1 MNPKIIFGAIGFVT
15 GVIIGGSTALIIC
28 KKTYNKKMQEE
39 VDAVW
44 AEINTQPFKKK
55 PDLKTAVEEA
65 KIDKTVS
72 SPEATDS
79 TFFKFTKAV
88 SSFTQEPQEMTDIIH
103 HSGYTQPE
111 IKKTNDTIYEITEND
126 LDEDEYDIIELVL
139 YADGILA
146 DDGDYPVRSL
156 SDTVGENFHE
166 IFTPDKDEI
175 IIRNEKKKVDYDV
188 VRSLLSYGEMLDRHP
203 ETEQRLQYDDAMER
217 YYSEDADEEDGEED
231 DE

>member
-15 GVIIGGSTALIIC
+15 GVIVGGSTALIIC

-44 AEINTQPFKKK
+44 AEINNRPFKK

-65 KIDKTVS
+65 KIDETVS
-72 SPEATDS
+72 LPEATDS
-79 TFFKFTKAV
+79 QPV
-88 SSFTQEPQEMTDIIH
+88 QSEMTDIIH

-126 LDEDEYDIIELVL
+126 LDEDEYDVIELVL